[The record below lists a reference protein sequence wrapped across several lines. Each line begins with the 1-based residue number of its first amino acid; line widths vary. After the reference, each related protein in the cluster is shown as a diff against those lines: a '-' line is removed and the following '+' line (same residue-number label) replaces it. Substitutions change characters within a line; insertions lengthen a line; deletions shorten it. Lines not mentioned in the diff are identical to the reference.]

1 MLAEAH
7 ARFETVRTAFAE
19 ASDVLGYDV
28 WTLVSTGEQEALNL
42 TETTQPVLLTCSV
55 ALWRAWNAAGGAAP
69 DWLAGHS
76 LGEFSALTCA
86 GSLSFEDALRVVRER
101 GRFMQ
106 SAVPVGE
113 GAMAAIMGLE
123 DEVLRRVCAEVADA
137 AGAVVAPV
145 NFNAPG
151 QVVIAGHAAAVDA
164 AVDALKAAGA
174 KRAVPLAVSAPFH
187 TSLMRPAGEKLKEVL
202 AQVEINAPRIP
213 VVHNVQARAESDPTR
228 IRELLV
234 EQIASPVLWTD
245 CVRAIIGEGVSEFAE
260 CGPGNVLCGL
270 NKRIDRSVS
279 SHPLEAPDSLLG
291 LIDAG
296 HQRQSGE
303 KA

>member
-1 MLAEAH
+1 MLADAH
-7 ARFETVRTAFAE
+7 RRFEAVRDTFAE
-19 ASDVLGYDV
+19 ASEVLGYDV
-28 WTLVSTGEQEALNL
+28 WTLVSAGEQEALNL

-55 ALWRAWNAAGGAAP
+55 ALWRAWNAAGGAQP

-86 GSLSFEDALRVVRER
+86 GSLSFPDALHLVRER

-123 DEVLRRVCAEVADA
+123 DDVLRRTCAEVAEA
-137 AGAVVAPV
+137 SGAVVSPV

-164 AVDALKAAGA
+164 AVEALKAAGA

-187 TSLMRPAGEKLKEVL
+187 TSLMQPAGERLKEVL
-202 AQVEINAPRIP
+202 AAVEVHAPRVP
-213 VVHNVQARAESDPTR
+213 VVHNVHARAESDPEK

-234 EQIASPVLWTD
+234 EQIANPVLWTD

-270 NKRIDRSVS
+270 NKRIDRSINS
-279 SHPLEAPDSLLG
+279 YPLEAPDALLG

-296 HQRQSGE
+296 HRQQNGE
-303 KA
+303 KT